1 MDLDGLDEPSKVR
14 KPPSRFAPT
23 SKKPQPKS
31 KPKPKPEPQESVPVA
46 PKPDPSVSNTAEDAK
61 PKIDDTLSKTETGVS
76 NGNVKMEI
84 DAKEERG
91 AAVKE
96 NDPMDV
102 DKEEDEDD
110 VVVREIDV
118 YYTPSVDPNT
128 QLYVMQYP
136 LRPCWRPY
144 ELDERCKEVRV
155 KPESTEVEVDL
166 SIDDTKN
173 FDPDIASRLNMKKQ
187 TLSSSWSPP
196 PATGYAVGV
205 LIGNKL
211 HLNPIHAVVQ
221 LRPSMDYLSS
231 GNSKGKKNATSGE
244 DSNEGKPLGL
254 PKKQSKQM
262 SSGNEQKPDVE
273 ESWIPLKY
281 HGSKSDLSARYL
293 QNMVAPESSTI
304 EFAMSPYD
312 YMSSLCPGISN
323 NNIKLNGPSR
333 RVLLSLPLEERI
345 KRLFLEVCSDSILYI
360 YFQLYDIVMLWK
372 LVPANVC
379 GRILIVL
386 GPPIHRFAALRHLIP
401 NDTIEDLLIVLQEY
415 GQLVQGLWVPKTS
428 LLFPNPKPTEKVKLA
443 ARDYI
448 LLLFSKSLVVTP
460 SELNVPMKPLI
471 LKSFLNIFAVERPSF
486 KDWKFKENVDTL
498 FVELYPDIVRKQEQ
512 AWEVMGKNI
521 SAAFDRAGK
530 SVSKNVITKPKKTM
544 TDETREALRK
554 ALPKVLQTHKV
565 CSFQMICQGLRQL
578 AISQSTLPKADPR
591 IAVAAAS
598 GAEAPPEELQE
609 VISEVATNIHGFYV
623 LKSSPEHPDF
633 DPLRK
638 VVIGLFLARGPNANI
653 KKSEVQA
660 AARLEL
666 KREPSNSEYI
676 KVMTDLCESKGSA
689 WVLKSGDG
697 KPS

>member
-31 KPKPKPEPQESVPVA
+31 KPKPEPQESVPVA

-96 NDPMDV
+96 NDLMDV

-173 FDPDIASRLNMKKQ
+173 YDPDIASRLNMKKQ

-281 HGSKSDLSARYL
+281 HGSKSDLSSRYL

-345 KRLFLEVCSDSILYI
+345 KRLFLE
-360 YFQLYDIVMLWK
+360 
-372 LVPANVC
+372 
-379 GRILIVL
+379 

-401 NDTIEDLLIVLQEY
+401 NDSIEDLLIVLQEY

>member
-46 PKPDPSVSNTAEDAK
+46 PKPDPSVSNTTEDAK

-102 DKEEDEDD
+102 DKEEDEDEDD

-281 HGSKSDLSARYL
+281 HGSKSDLSSRYL

-345 KRLFLEVCSDSILYI
+345 KRLFLE
-360 YFQLYDIVMLWK
+360 
-372 LVPANVC
+372 
-379 GRILIVL
+379 

-401 NDTIEDLLIVLQEY
+401 NDSIEDLLIVLQEY

>member
-1 MDLDGLDEPSKVR
+1 M
-14 KPPSRFAPT
+14 
-23 SKKPQPKS
+23 
-31 KPKPKPEPQESVPVA
+31 
-46 PKPDPSVSNTAEDAK
+46 
-61 PKIDDTLSKTETGVS
+61 
-76 NGNVKMEI
+76 
-84 DAKEERG
+84 
-91 AAVKE
+91 
-96 NDPMDV
+96 
-102 DKEEDEDD
+102 
-110 VVVREIDV
+110 
-118 YYTPSVDPNT
+118 
-128 QLYVMQYP
+128 
-136 LRPCWRPY
+136 
-144 ELDERCKEVRV
+144 
-155 KPESTEVEVDL
+155 
-166 SIDDTKN
+166 
-173 FDPDIASRLNMKKQ
+173 
-187 TLSSSWSPP
+187 SSSWSPP

-281 HGSKSDLSARYL
+281 HGSKSDLSSRYL

-345 KRLFLEVCSDSILYI
+345 KRLFLE
-360 YFQLYDIVMLWK
+360 
-372 LVPANVC
+372 
-379 GRILIVL
+379 

-401 NDTIEDLLIVLQEY
+401 NDSIEDLLIVLQEY

>member
-155 KPESTEVEVDL
+155 KPQSTEVEVDL

-173 FDPDIASRLNMKKQ
+173 YDPDIASRLNMKKQ

-281 HGSKSDLSARYL
+281 HGSKSDLSSRYL

-345 KRLFLEVCSDSILYI
+345 KRLFLE
-360 YFQLYDIVMLWK
+360 
-372 LVPANVC
+372 
-379 GRILIVL
+379 

-401 NDTIEDLLIVLQEY
+401 NDSIEDLLIVLQEY

-633 DPLRK
+633 DPLRLY
-638 VVIGLFLARGPNANI
+638 IYYFFFLLSIHWSYGAY
-653 KKSEVQA
+653 V
-660 AARLEL
+660 
-666 KREPSNSEYI
+666 
-676 KVMTDLCESKGSA
+676 
-689 WVLKSGDG
+689 
-697 KPS
+697 

>member
-102 DKEEDEDD
+102 DKEEDEDEDD

-254 PKKQSKQM
+254 PKKQSKQT

-281 HGSKSDLSARYL
+281 HGSKSDLSSRYL

-345 KRLFLEVCSDSILYI
+345 KRLFLE
-360 YFQLYDIVMLWK
+360 
-372 LVPANVC
+372 
-379 GRILIVL
+379 

-401 NDTIEDLLIVLQEY
+401 NDSIEDLLIVLQEY

>member
-96 NDPMDV
+96 NDLMDV

-173 FDPDIASRLNMKKQ
+173 YDPDIASRLNMKKQ

-281 HGSKSDLSARYL
+281 HGSKSDLSSRYL

-304 EFAMSPYD
+304 EFAMNPYD

-345 KRLFLEVCSDSILYI
+345 KRLFLE
-360 YFQLYDIVMLWK
+360 
-372 LVPANVC
+372 
-379 GRILIVL
+379 

-401 NDTIEDLLIVLQEY
+401 NDSIEDLLIVLQEY

-633 DPLRK
+633 DPLSRK

>member
-31 KPKPKPEPQESVPVA
+31 KPKPKPEPQESVPVG

-173 FDPDIASRLNMKKQ
+173 YDPDIASRLNMKKQ

-281 HGSKSDLSARYL
+281 HGSKSDLSSRYL

-345 KRLFLEVCSDSILYI
+345 KRLFLE
-360 YFQLYDIVMLWK
+360 
-372 LVPANVC
+372 
-379 GRILIVL
+379 

-401 NDTIEDLLIVLQEY
+401 NDSIEDLLIVLQEY

>member
-110 VVVREIDV
+110 VIVREIDV

-173 FDPDIASRLNMKKQ
+173 YDPDIASRLNMKKQ

-281 HGSKSDLSARYL
+281 HGSKSDLSSRYL

-345 KRLFLEVCSDSILYI
+345 KRLFLE
-360 YFQLYDIVMLWK
+360 
-372 LVPANVC
+372 
-379 GRILIVL
+379 

-401 NDTIEDLLIVLQEY
+401 NDSIEDLLIVLQEY

>member
-231 GNSKGKKNATSGE
+231 GNSKGKKNATSGD

-281 HGSKSDLSARYL
+281 HGSKSDLSSRYL

-345 KRLFLEVCSDSILYI
+345 KRLFLE
-360 YFQLYDIVMLWK
+360 
-372 LVPANVC
+372 
-379 GRILIVL
+379 

-554 ALPKVLQTHKV
+554 ALPKVLQTHKFSNDLPRFATV
-565 CSFQMICQGLRQL
+565 GHLSVYSSQGR
-578 AISQSTLPKADPR
+578 S
-591 IAVAAAS
+591 
-598 GAEAPPEELQE
+598 
-609 VISEVATNIHGFYV
+609 
-623 LKSSPEHPDF
+623 
-633 DPLRK
+633 
-638 VVIGLFLARGPNANI
+638 
-653 KKSEVQA
+653 
-660 AARLEL
+660 
-666 KREPSNSEYI
+666 
-676 KVMTDLCESKGSA
+676 
-689 WVLKSGDG
+689 
-697 KPS
+697 

>member
-96 NDPMDV
+96 NDLMDV

-173 FDPDIASRLNMKKQ
+173 YDPDIASRLNMKKQ

-281 HGSKSDLSARYL
+281 HGSKSDLSSRYL

-304 EFAMSPYD
+304 EFAMNPYD

-345 KRLFLEVCSDSILYI
+345 KRLFLE
-360 YFQLYDIVMLWK
+360 
-372 LVPANVC
+372 
-379 GRILIVL
+379 

-401 NDTIEDLLIVLQEY
+401 NDSIEDLLIVLQEY

>member
-345 KRLFLEVCSDSILYI
+345 KRLFLE
-360 YFQLYDIVMLWK
+360 
-372 LVPANVC
+372 
-379 GRILIVL
+379 

>member
-31 KPKPKPEPQESVPVA
+31 KPKPKPEPQESVPVG

-96 NDPMDV
+96 NDLMDV

-173 FDPDIASRLNMKKQ
+173 YDPDIASRLNMKKQ

-281 HGSKSDLSARYL
+281 HGSKSDLSSRYL

-304 EFAMSPYD
+304 EFAMNPYD

-345 KRLFLEVCSDSILYI
+345 KRLFLE
-360 YFQLYDIVMLWK
+360 
-372 LVPANVC
+372 
-379 GRILIVL
+379 

-401 NDTIEDLLIVLQEY
+401 NDSIEDLLIVLQEY

-633 DPLRK
+633 DPLSRK

>member
-96 NDPMDV
+96 NDLMDV

-173 FDPDIASRLNMKKQ
+173 YDPDIASRLNMKKQ

-281 HGSKSDLSARYL
+281 HGSKSDLSSRYL

-345 KRLFLEVCSDSILYI
+345 KRLFLE
-360 YFQLYDIVMLWK
+360 
-372 LVPANVC
+372 
-379 GRILIVL
+379 

-401 NDTIEDLLIVLQEY
+401 NDSIEDLLIVLQEY

-697 KPS
+697 KRS

>member
-96 NDPMDV
+96 NDLMDV

-173 FDPDIASRLNMKKQ
+173 YDPDIASRLNMKKQ

-281 HGSKSDLSARYL
+281 HGSKSDLSSRYL

-345 KRLFLEVCSDSILYI
+345 KRLFLE
-360 YFQLYDIVMLWK
+360 
-372 LVPANVC
+372 
-379 GRILIVL
+379 

-401 NDTIEDLLIVLQEY
+401 NDSIEDLLIVLQEY

>member
-345 KRLFLEVCSDSILYI
+345 KRLFLE
-360 YFQLYDIVMLWK
+360 
-372 LVPANVC
+372 
-379 GRILIVL
+379 

-633 DPLRK
+633 DPLRLY
-638 VVIGLFLARGPNANI
+638 IYYFFFFCQSTGLMGLMCKYDAI
-653 KKSEVQA
+653 
-660 AARLEL
+660 RLT
-666 KREPSNSEYI
+666 RIIIYFS
-676 KVMTDLCESKGSA
+676 
-689 WVLKSGDG
+689 
-697 KPS
+697 

>member
-1 MDLDGLDEPSKVR
+1 M
-14 KPPSRFAPT
+14 
-23 SKKPQPKS
+23 
-31 KPKPKPEPQESVPVA
+31 A

-102 DKEEDEDD
+102 DKEEDEDEDD

-281 HGSKSDLSARYL
+281 HGSKSDLSSRYL

-345 KRLFLEVCSDSILYI
+345 KRLFLE
-360 YFQLYDIVMLWK
+360 
-372 LVPANVC
+372 
-379 GRILIVL
+379 

-401 NDTIEDLLIVLQEY
+401 NDSIEDLLIVLQEY

>member
-46 PKPDPSVSNTAEDAK
+46 PKPDPSVSNTAEDSK

-91 AAVKE
+91 TAVKE

-102 DKEEDEDD
+102 DKEEDEDEDD

-281 HGSKSDLSARYL
+281 HGSKSDLSSRYL

-345 KRLFLEVCSDSILYI
+345 KRLFLE
-360 YFQLYDIVMLWK
+360 
-372 LVPANVC
+372 
-379 GRILIVL
+379 

-401 NDTIEDLLIVLQEY
+401 NDSIEDLLIVLQEY

>member
-31 KPKPKPEPQESVPVA
+31 KPKPKPEPQESVPVG

-76 NGNVKMEI
+76 NGSVKMEI

-155 KPESTEVEVDL
+155 KPKSTEVEVDL

-173 FDPDIASRLNMKKQ
+173 YDPDIASRLNMKKQ

-281 HGSKSDLSARYL
+281 HGSKSDLSSRYL

-345 KRLFLEVCSDSILYI
+345 KRLFLE
-360 YFQLYDIVMLWK
+360 
-372 LVPANVC
+372 
-379 GRILIVL
+379 

-401 NDTIEDLLIVLQEY
+401 NDSIEDLLIVLQEY

>member
-96 NDPMDV
+96 NDLMDV

-110 VVVREIDV
+110 VVLREIDV

-173 FDPDIASRLNMKKQ
+173 YDPDIASRLNMKKQ

-281 HGSKSDLSARYL
+281 HGSKSDLSSRYL

-345 KRLFLEVCSDSILYI
+345 KRLFLE
-360 YFQLYDIVMLWK
+360 
-372 LVPANVC
+372 
-379 GRILIVL
+379 

-401 NDTIEDLLIVLQEY
+401 NDSIEDLLIVLQEY

>member
-31 KPKPKPEPQESVPVA
+31 KPKPKPEPQESVPVG

-102 DKEEDEDD
+102 NKEEDEDD

-173 FDPDIASRLNMKKQ
+173 YDPDIASRLNMKKQ

-281 HGSKSDLSARYL
+281 HGSKSDLSSRYL

-304 EFAMSPYD
+304 EFAMNPYD

-345 KRLFLEVCSDSILYI
+345 KRLFLE
-360 YFQLYDIVMLWK
+360 
-372 LVPANVC
+372 
-379 GRILIVL
+379 

-401 NDTIEDLLIVLQEY
+401 NDSIEDLLIVLQEY

>member
-173 FDPDIASRLNMKKQ
+173 YDPDIASRLNMKKQ

-231 GNSKGKKNATSGE
+231 GNSKGKKKATSGE

-281 HGSKSDLSARYL
+281 HGSKSDLSSRYL

-345 KRLFLEVCSDSILYI
+345 KRLFLE
-360 YFQLYDIVMLWK
+360 
-372 LVPANVC
+372 
-379 GRILIVL
+379 

-401 NDTIEDLLIVLQEY
+401 NDSIEDLLIVLQEY

>member
-1 MDLDGLDEPSKVR
+1 MDLDGLDEPSNVR

-23 SKKPQPKS
+23 SKKLQPKS
-31 KPKPKPEPQESVPVA
+31 KPKPKPEPQESVPAA
-46 PKPDPSVSNTAEDAK
+46 PKFEPSVSNTAEDAK
-61 PKIDDTLSKTETGVS
+61 PKIDDTLSKTGMGGF
-76 NGNVKMEI
+76 NGDVKMEI

-91 AAVKE
+91 AAAKE

-102 DKEEDEDD
+102 DKEEDD

-118 YYTPSVDPNT
+118 YFTPSVDPNHSVICNAISIEAALET
-128 QLYVMQYP
+128 
-136 LRPCWRPY
+136 
-144 ELDERCKEVRV
+144 VRV

-173 FDPDIASRLNMKKQ
+173 YDPDIASRLNMKKQ

-211 HLNPIHAVVQ
+211 HLNPIHTVVQ

-231 GNSKGKKNATSGE
+231 GSSKGKKNATSGE
-244 DSNEGKPLGL
+244 DSNEGKPSSL

-281 HGSKSDLSARYL
+281 HGSKSDLSSRYL
-293 QNMVAPESSTI
+293 QNMVAQESSNI

-312 YMSSLCPGISN
+312 YMSSLCPVITN

-345 KRLFLEVCSDSILYI
+345 KRLFLE
-360 YFQLYDIVMLWK
+360 
-372 LVPANVC
+372 
-379 GRILIVL
+379 

-401 NDTIEDLLIVLQEY
+401 DDSIEDLLTVLQEF

-428 LLFPNPKPTEKVKLA
+428 LLFPSPKPNEKVKLA

-460 SELNVPMKPLI
+460 SQLNVPMKPLL

-486 KDWKFKENVDTL
+486 KDWKFKENMDTQ
-498 FVELYPDIVRKQEQ
+498 FVELYSDIVRKQEQ
-512 AWEVMGKNI
+512 AWEVIGKNI
-521 SAAFDRAGK
+521 SVAFDRAGK
-530 SVSKNVITKPKKTM
+530 SVSKIVITKPKKTM

-565 CSFQMICQGLRQL
+565 CSFEMICQGLRQL

-591 IAVAAAS
+591 ILVAAAS

-660 AARLEL
+660 AARHEL

-689 WVLKSGDG
+689 WVLKSGDVAVQVLRFSKCLLFHLLFVEALVMLWRIG
-697 KPS
+697 D

>member
-173 FDPDIASRLNMKKQ
+173 YDPDIASRLNMKKQ

-281 HGSKSDLSARYL
+281 HGSKSDLSSRYL

-345 KRLFLEVCSDSILYI
+345 KRLFLE
-360 YFQLYDIVMLWK
+360 
-372 LVPANVC
+372 
-379 GRILIVL
+379 

-401 NDTIEDLLIVLQEY
+401 NDSIEDLLIVLQEY

-498 FVELYPDIVRKQEQ
+498 FAELYPDIVRKQEQ

>member
-96 NDPMDV
+96 NDLMDV

-173 FDPDIASRLNMKKQ
+173 YDPDIASRLNMKKQ

-281 HGSKSDLSARYL
+281 HGSKSDLSSRYL

-304 EFAMSPYD
+304 EFAMNPYD

-345 KRLFLEVCSDSILYI
+345 KRLFLE
-360 YFQLYDIVMLWK
+360 
-372 LVPANVC
+372 
-379 GRILIVL
+379 

-401 NDTIEDLLIVLQEY
+401 NDSIEDLLIVLQEY

-565 CSFQMICQGLRQL
+565 CRF
-578 AISQSTLPKADPR
+578 
-591 IAVAAAS
+591 
-598 GAEAPPEELQE
+598 
-609 VISEVATNIHGFYV
+609 ATVGHLSVY
-623 LKSSPEHPDF
+623 S
-633 DPLRK
+633 
-638 VVIGLFLARGPNANI
+638 
-653 KKSEVQA
+653 
-660 AARLEL
+660 
-666 KREPSNSEYI
+666 
-676 KVMTDLCESKGSA
+676 SKGRS
-689 WVLKSGDG
+689 
-697 KPS
+697 

>member
-31 KPKPKPEPQESVPVA
+31 KPKPKPEPQESVPVG

-76 NGNVKMEI
+76 NGSVKMEI

-173 FDPDIASRLNMKKQ
+173 YDPDIASRLNMKKQ

-231 GNSKGKKNATSGE
+231 GNSKGKKKATSGE

-281 HGSKSDLSARYL
+281 HGSKSDLSSRYL

-345 KRLFLEVCSDSILYI
+345 KRLFLE
-360 YFQLYDIVMLWK
+360 
-372 LVPANVC
+372 
-379 GRILIVL
+379 

-401 NDTIEDLLIVLQEY
+401 NDSIEDLLIVLQEY

>member
-102 DKEEDEDD
+102 NKEEDEDD

-173 FDPDIASRLNMKKQ
+173 YDPDIASRLNMKKQ

-281 HGSKSDLSARYL
+281 HGSKSDLSSRYL

-304 EFAMSPYD
+304 EFAMNPYD

-345 KRLFLEVCSDSILYI
+345 KRLFLE
-360 YFQLYDIVMLWK
+360 
-372 LVPANVC
+372 
-379 GRILIVL
+379 

-401 NDTIEDLLIVLQEY
+401 NDSIEDLLIVLQEY

>member
-155 KPESTEVEVDL
+155 KPKSTEVEVDL

-173 FDPDIASRLNMKKQ
+173 YDPDIASRLNMKKQ

-281 HGSKSDLSARYL
+281 HGSKSDLSSRYL

-345 KRLFLEVCSDSILYI
+345 KRLFLE
-360 YFQLYDIVMLWK
+360 
-372 LVPANVC
+372 
-379 GRILIVL
+379 

-401 NDTIEDLLIVLQEY
+401 NDSIEDLLIVLQEY

-666 KREPSNSEYI
+666 KKEPSNSEYI

>member
-231 GNSKGKKNATSGE
+231 GNSKGKKNATSGD

-281 HGSKSDLSARYL
+281 HGSKSDLSSRYL

-345 KRLFLEVCSDSILYI
+345 KRLFLE
-360 YFQLYDIVMLWK
+360 
-372 LVPANVC
+372 
-379 GRILIVL
+379 

-689 WVLKSGDG
+689 WLLKSGDG

>member
-155 KPESTEVEVDL
+155 KPKSTEVEVDL

-173 FDPDIASRLNMKKQ
+173 YDPDIASRLNMKKQ

-281 HGSKSDLSARYL
+281 HGSKSDLSSRYL

-345 KRLFLEVCSDSILYI
+345 KRLFLE
-360 YFQLYDIVMLWK
+360 
-372 LVPANVC
+372 
-379 GRILIVL
+379 

-401 NDTIEDLLIVLQEY
+401 NDSIEDLLIVLQEY

>member
-31 KPKPKPEPQESVPVA
+31 KPKPKPEPQESVPVG

-110 VVVREIDV
+110 VIVREIDV

-173 FDPDIASRLNMKKQ
+173 YDPDIASRLNMKKQ

-231 GNSKGKKNATSGE
+231 GNSKGKKKATSGE

-281 HGSKSDLSARYL
+281 HGSKSDLSSRYL

-345 KRLFLEVCSDSILYI
+345 KRLFLE
-360 YFQLYDIVMLWK
+360 
-372 LVPANVC
+372 
-379 GRILIVL
+379 

-401 NDTIEDLLIVLQEY
+401 NDSIEDLLIVLQEY

>member
-1 MDLDGLDEPSKVR
+1 M
-14 KPPSRFAPT
+14 
-23 SKKPQPKS
+23 
-31 KPKPKPEPQESVPVA
+31 A

-96 NDPMDV
+96 NDLMDV

-173 FDPDIASRLNMKKQ
+173 YDPDIASRLNMKKQ

-281 HGSKSDLSARYL
+281 HGSKSDLSSRYL

-304 EFAMSPYD
+304 EFAMNPYD

-345 KRLFLEVCSDSILYI
+345 KRLFLE
-360 YFQLYDIVMLWK
+360 
-372 LVPANVC
+372 
-379 GRILIVL
+379 

-401 NDTIEDLLIVLQEY
+401 NDSIEDLLIVLQEY

>member
-46 PKPDPSVSNTAEDAK
+46 PKPDPSVSNTTEDAK

-102 DKEEDEDD
+102 DKEEDEDEDD

-231 GNSKGKKNATSGE
+231 GNSKGKKNATSGD

-281 HGSKSDLSARYL
+281 HGSKSDLSSRYL

-345 KRLFLEVCSDSILYI
+345 KRLFLE
-360 YFQLYDIVMLWK
+360 
-372 LVPANVC
+372 
-379 GRILIVL
+379 

>member
-23 SKKPQPKS
+23 SKKPQPKP

-46 PKPDPSVSNTAEDAK
+46 PKPDHSVSNTAEDAK
-61 PKIDDTLSKTETGVS
+61 PKTDDTLSKTETGVS

-102 DKEEDEDD
+102 DKEEDEDEDD

-155 KPESTEVEVDL
+155 KPQSAEVEVDL

-173 FDPDIASRLNMKKQ
+173 YDPDIASRLNMKKQ

-345 KRLFLEVCSDSILYI
+345 KRLFLE
-360 YFQLYDIVMLWK
+360 
-372 LVPANVC
+372 
-379 GRILIVL
+379 

-401 NDTIEDLLIVLQEY
+401 NDSIEDLLIVLQEY

>member
-155 KPESTEVEVDL
+155 KPQSTEVEVDL

-173 FDPDIASRLNMKKQ
+173 YDPDIASRLNMKKQ

-281 HGSKSDLSARYL
+281 HGSKSDLSSRYL

-345 KRLFLEVCSDSILYI
+345 KRLFLE
-360 YFQLYDIVMLWK
+360 
-372 LVPANVC
+372 
-379 GRILIVL
+379 

-401 NDTIEDLLIVLQEY
+401 NDSIEDLLIVLQEY

>member
-231 GNSKGKKNATSGE
+231 GNSKGKKNATSGD

-281 HGSKSDLSARYL
+281 HGSKSDLSSRYL

-345 KRLFLEVCSDSILYI
+345 KRLFLE
-360 YFQLYDIVMLWK
+360 
-372 LVPANVC
+372 
-379 GRILIVL
+379 

-428 LLFPNPKPTEKVKLA
+428 LLFPNPKSTEKVKLA

-633 DPLRK
+633 DSLRLY
-638 VVIGLFLARGPNANI
+638 IYYFFFFCQSTGLMGLMCKYDAI
-653 KKSEVQA
+653 
-660 AARLEL
+660 RLT
-666 KREPSNSEYI
+666 RIIIYFS
-676 KVMTDLCESKGSA
+676 
-689 WVLKSGDG
+689 
-697 KPS
+697 

>member
-96 NDPMDV
+96 NDLMDV

-110 VVVREIDV
+110 VVLREIDV

-173 FDPDIASRLNMKKQ
+173 YDPDIASRLNMKKQ

-281 HGSKSDLSARYL
+281 HGSKSDLSSRYL

-304 EFAMSPYD
+304 EFAMNPYD

-345 KRLFLEVCSDSILYI
+345 KRLFLE
-360 YFQLYDIVMLWK
+360 
-372 LVPANVC
+372 
-379 GRILIVL
+379 

-401 NDTIEDLLIVLQEY
+401 NDSIEDLLIVLQEY

>member
-31 KPKPKPEPQESVPVA
+31 KPKPKPEPQESVPVG

-96 NDPMDV
+96 NDLMDV

-173 FDPDIASRLNMKKQ
+173 YDPDIASRLNMKKQ

-281 HGSKSDLSARYL
+281 HGSKSDLSSRYL

-304 EFAMSPYD
+304 EFAMNPYD

-345 KRLFLEVCSDSILYI
+345 KRLFLE
-360 YFQLYDIVMLWK
+360 
-372 LVPANVC
+372 
-379 GRILIVL
+379 

-401 NDTIEDLLIVLQEY
+401 NDSIEDLLIVLQEY